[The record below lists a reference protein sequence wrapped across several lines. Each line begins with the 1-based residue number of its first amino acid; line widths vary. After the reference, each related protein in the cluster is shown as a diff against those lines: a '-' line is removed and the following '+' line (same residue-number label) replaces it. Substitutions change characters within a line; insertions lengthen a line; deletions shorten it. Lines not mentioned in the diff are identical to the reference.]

1 MRDAKI
7 HALLVDEEMARRELT
22 VNITALQECRVPQ
35 ELFTE
40 TVEQVFITVQEYM
53 VGVKDVIKKLSAEN
67 ERLKNEIN
75 ELNNLAIEAAEG
87 REM

>member
-1 MRDAKI
+1 MENAKI
-7 HALLVDEEMARRELT
+7 HALLVDEEMARRELM
-22 VNITALQECRVPQ
+22 
-35 ELFTE
+35 FTE
-40 TVEQVFITVQEYM
+40 SVEQILITVREYM